1 VSGTGRPDVTVP
13 DAAGLTLGVAV
24 TRWNAELTDLLLERA
39 LTAAAQA
46 GVSSP
51 TVVRVAGAM
60 ELPVVCQG
68 LAEGHDAVVG
78 LGVVVRGATPH
89 FDYVCDAVTAGLLRV
104 GLDARTPVGNG
115 VLTVDTEEQAW
126 ERAGTG
132 TSSEDKG
139 FEACVAALD
148 AALVLRGLGSERG
161 LHV

>member
-13 DAAGLTLGVAV
+13 AAAGLTLGVAV

-39 LTAAAQA
+39 LAAAEQA

-126 ERAGTG
+126 ERAGTA

-148 AALVLRGLGSERG
+148 AALVLRGLGSDRG

>member
-13 DAAGLTLGVAV
+13 EAAGLTLGIAV

-115 VLTVDTEEQAW
+115 VLTVNTEEQAW
-126 ERAGTG
+126 ERAGTA

-148 AALVLRGLGSERG
+148 AALVLRGLGSGRG

>member
-13 DAAGLTLGVAV
+13 AAAGLTLGVAV

-39 LTAAAQA
+39 LDAAAQA
-46 GVSSP
+46 GVCSP